1 MSTVVQR
8 FLSSSSAA
16 HPDRAVVTATIDDA
30 PHFSAAAKAQ
40 IAASYQPHEL
50 EARTKGVP
58 VLGSGRIFPVKEETL
73 AIEHR
78 EFPRHWPRIGG
89 MDFGW
94 DHPFAAV
101 ELVWDRDTDTIYVS
115 RTYCMRE
122 ATAVIHAAALKPW
135 AIYRGPGRVTAG
147 ARPWRAPALR
157 WPSSTRRKGSTCC
170 TRTRSS
176 KTSRSA
182 SRLVLPTC

>member
-1 MSTVVQR
+1 VSAVVQR
-8 FLSSSSAA
+8 FLSSSSAV
-16 HPDRAVVTATIDDA
+16 HPDRAVVCATIDDA
-30 PHFSAAAKAQ
+30 PHFSEADKAR
-40 IAASYQPHEL
+40 IAASYAPHER

-101 ELVWDRDTDTIYVS
+101 ELVWDRDTDTVYVS
-115 RTYCMRE
+115 RTYCLRE
-122 ATAVIHAAALKPW
+122 ATAIIHAAALKPW
-135 AIYRGPGRVTAG
+135 GNLPWAWPRDGRRETLEGHPGF
-147 ARPWRAPALR
+147 
-157 WPSSTRRKGSTCC
+157 
-170 TRTRSS
+170 
-176 KTSRSA
+176 
-182 SRLVLPTC
+182 